1 MTTYLSSLCSYCDPW
16 AWPRY
21 LLSIRATAQTRDWCP
36 PTWPITITSQCLC
49 WCLLISPPPYA
60 QLETLKCRVHNV
72 SSKTSRALYGY
83 KSRAWL
89 FRTLESYSSHPLP
102 GDNSP
107 IFPLFFPL
115 FLFPSPTWL
124 SSQSTS
130 FPPPSCS
137 PSPFPF
143 PLSFPCFL
151 DSPPHFD
158 YLYSPSS
165 HVWYSLCIQLL
176 ILSKGSLS
184 VIFFTSNILSF
195 FLYLNIKQFILWST
209 TPVEK
214 CIAVLLSYSHEVSPS
229 R

>member
-1 MTTYLSSLCSYCDPW
+1 MSPAKPLGLSMATRAERGFSGPW
-16 AWPRY
+16 
-21 LLSIRATAQTRDWCP
+21 RATA
-36 PTWPITITSQCLC
+36 PTLSLVTIHPF
-49 WCLLISPPPYA
+49 SP
-60 QLETLKCRVHNV
+60 CSFH
-72 SSKTSRALYGY
+72 S
-83 KSRAWL
+83 
-89 FRTLESYSSHPLP
+89 
-102 GDNSP
+102 
-107 IFPLFFPL
+107 
-115 FLFPSPTWL
+115 LFPSPTWL

-130 FPPPSCS
+130 PPPPSCS

-165 HVWYSLCIQLL
+165 QVWYSLCIQLL

-195 FLYLNIKQFILWST
+195 FLYLNIKQFISWST